1 MIFDTD
7 FLQTHD
13 LWVHSRLT
21 TIHCQHQNA
30 CRERNSAFSYT
41 YRTLYV
47 FNVSDAPFRR
57 RFESTAGFGSAYL
70 SV

>member
-13 LWVHSRLT
+13 LWVHPRLT
-21 TIHCQHQNA
+21 AIHCQHQNA
-30 CRERNSAFSYT
+30 CRERNAAFSYT

-57 RFESTAGFGSAYL
+57 RFENTAGFGSADL